1 MKIVLERIWID
12 TKGSLGREKG
22 SVNGVVVFD
31 DKLKVEFSEDLL
43 PEELDYIRDG
53 LADLT
58 SRVRERVLNAIRA
71 VNEAETGRDSG
82 GLK

>member
-22 SVNGVVVFD
+22 SVHGEVVFGD
-31 DKLKVEFSEDLL
+31 NLKVEFTEDLL

-58 SRVRERVLNAIRA
+58 SRVKERVLNAIRA
-71 VNEAETGRDSG
+71 VNEAEAGRGPG
-82 GLK
+82 GVK